1 MLKQLVKKILYDYT
15 GIEVIRVPSNKKNLI
30 RIRTDPR
37 YIDVLHEPGFQRS
50 VESARAYTMLDTAR
64 LANLWQL
71 ARLSNPRGNMLEA
84 GVYRGGASL
93 HLHNAAPDRK
103 IFLCDTFEGFRG
115 MKMDDRL
122 DERFRPSPDAK
133 RAACT
138 DTSAEMVRDLLSRR
152 TRNFQIIEGI
162 FPASDANKDVKA
174 LSFVHLDFDLY
185 LSMIETLQYIEPQ
198 LIERSIIVVD
208 DYLCRAEGAVKAVTE
223 FVASS
228 RNWIVMPVYPGQGVL
243 FHRSWFDA

>member
-84 GVYRGGASL
+84 GVYRGS
-93 HLHNAAPDRK
+93 
-103 IFLCDTFEGFRG
+103 
-115 MKMDDRL
+115 
-122 DERFRPSPDAK
+122 
-133 RAACT
+133 
-138 DTSAEMVRDLLSRR
+138 
-152 TRNFQIIEGI
+152 Q
-162 FPASDANKDVKA
+162 PASAQRRARSQDIP
-174 LSFVHLDFDLY
+174 LRHLRGLPRH
-185 LSMIETLQYIEPQ
+185 EN
-198 LIERSIIVVD
+198 
-208 DYLCRAEGAVKAVTE
+208 G
-223 FVASS
+223 
-228 RNWIVMPVYPGQGVL
+228 
-243 FHRSWFDA
+243 